1 MEFIPTVPEDTY
13 KRMQALA
20 DRARAQDTMSR
31 AADRVLGYAAA
42 HADYRAEV
50 WAPATDQAYTLEPFL
65 NDMPYRAI
73 FEATHA
79 LTDTATELAP
89 APLELK
95 SIMVV
100 PDWVNTARGGHAE
113 LNEPDWVR
121 VWEPMTPER
130 MHPTEFPNVGY
141 AVALVANRRRP
152 SLLRVDWDWCGVF
165 PFGTPTYKP
174 VFTTEGETR
183 TCSSNSCDVN
193 EGQAAA

>member
-1 MEFIPTVPEDTY
+1 MGFVPTVTEDMY

-42 HADYRAEV
+42 HADHRAEV

-65 NDMPYRAI
+65 VGMRTRA
-73 FEATHA
+73 FAEAEHA
-79 LTDTATELAP
+79 LTDMDAELAP
-89 APLELK
+89 APLELQLLV
-95 SIMVV
+95 VV
-100 PDWVNTARGGHAE
+100 PDWVNTARGAHPE

-141 AVALVANRRRP
+141 AVALVADRRRP

-183 TCSSNSCDVN
+183 TCTSSSSKTKGTPH
-193 EGQAAA
+193 E